1 VSKVADYQIPRS
13 ALGWMLL
20 SVLLVMLPQSL
31 HMPFWVTFLTLVCIA
46 WRWLIFTGVAAY
58 PGRLLRIAIVVFTMT
73 LSVSQMR
80 SSGIGLD
87 SAASLL
93 ALGFVF
99 KLIEMR
105 HKRDVYVVISLCFIM
120 AMVNFLYSQSVVAT
134 IYTAIVIIV
143 ITCAMLALNRSH
155 LHPGGRG
162 NLRLATVMALQA
174 LPLTIVLFVMFPR
187 IAPLWAVPMQNS
199 SGTTGVSDEM
209 TPGDLAQLGR
219 SSELAFRVQFEDSLA
234 PLHQDLYW
242 RGLVLEDFDGQTWR
256 RTRRGSSYSEAASL
270 NDFRWNWEDRVRLGN
285 QALRYNVIIEPSN
298 QPWLYGLHLAQ
309 PLNRELYQ
317 SRNFE
322 IFNNGVI
329 SKRSS
334 YDLISY
340 RGSATDLILL
350 DSARRRTTNLPGR
363 GNEQSVAFAERL
375 RAGVQ
380 SDRDYVYALLA
391 HFQQNE
397 FYYTLNPALL
407 GEQRVDDFLFNTR
420 QGFCEHYASSFA
432 FLMRAVG
439 IPARVVVG
447 YQGAEYNPYE
457 NYMMVYQYNAHAWNE
472 VWLEGEG
479 WVRFDPTAAV
489 SPERIE
495 QGVEAAL
502 ADDPAFREQSL
513 FSAARLGSL
522 GWVNAL
528 RLRLDAIEYEWNRR
542 VVNYDEDVQSDFLAN
557 VLGDVTDQKVLFVL
571 IALAFI
577 ATGAIALTVIS
588 SEPRSRRSVADSLYY
603 QFGKELDKISLGRQ
617 RGEAPLRY
625 RDRVCAAKPELAQLV
640 TEATRCYM
648 ELNYHTGVRKQDS
661 AGQESTTYGSNT
673 DSLAEFRKVLTQLR
687 FKLLPFGRLRREA

>member
-1 VSKVADYQIPRS
+1 MSSRQSDYQIPRP
-13 ALGWMLL
+13 ALSWMLV

-31 HMPFWVTFLTLVCIA
+31 HMPFWVTFLTLVCIV
-46 WRWLIFTGVAAY
+46 WRWLIFTGAAAY
-58 PGRLLRIAIVVFTMT
+58 PGRLLRIAIVIFTMT
-73 LSVSQMR
+73 LSVAQMR
-80 SSGIGLD
+80 STGIGLD

-105 HKRDVYVVISLCFIM
+105 YKRDVYVVSSLCFIM
-120 AMVNFLYSQSVVAT
+120 TMVNFLYSQSAVATLYTALVVVA
-134 IYTAIVIIV
+134 ISS
-143 ITCAMLALNRSH
+143 AMLALNRSTSC
-155 LHPGGRG
+155 PDARG
-162 NLRLATVMALQA
+162 TFTLAVKMGLQA
-174 LPLTIVLFVMFPR
+174 LPLTIVLFVFFPR

-199 SGTTGVSDEM
+199 SGTTGVSDEVS
-209 TPGDLAQLGR
+209 PGDLAQLGR
-219 SSELAFRVQFEDSLA
+219 SSELAFRVQFEDTLP

-242 RGLVLEDFDGQTWR
+242 RGLVLDDFDGQTWR
-256 RTRRGSSYSEAASL
+256 RTRRGSSYSEAARL
-270 NDFRWNWEDRVRLGN
+270 NDFQWNWEDRVRLGDEP
-285 QALRYNVIIEPSN
+285 LRYNVIIEATN

-309 PLNRELYQ
+309 PIGRNLFQ

-322 IFNNGVI
+322 IFNNGLI
-329 SKRSS
+329 SKRTS
-334 YDLISY
+334 YDLLTY

-350 DSARRRTTNLPGR
+350 DSARRRSTSLPVR
-363 GNEQSVAFAERL
+363 GNEQSLAFAREL
-375 RAGVQ
+375 RAEVA
-380 SDRDYVYALLA
+380 SDRDFVYAVLA

-407 GEQRVDDFLFNTR
+407 GEQRVDDFLFNSR
-420 QGFCEHYASSFA
+420 EGFCEHYASSFA

-502 ADDPAFREQSL
+502 ANDPAFMEQSL

-542 VVNYDEDVQSDFLAN
+542 VVNYDEDVQSDFLSD
-557 VLGDVTDQKVLFVL
+557 VLGDVTEQKVVFVL
-571 IALAFI
+571 AALAFI
-577 ATGAIALTVIS
+577 AVSAIAFTVVN
-588 SEPRSRRSVADSLYY
+588 SEPRHRHSPADRLYA
-603 QFGKELDKISLGRQ
+603 QLGKELEKLSLGRQ
-617 RGEAPLRY
+617 RGETPLHY
-625 RDRVCAAKPELAQLV
+625 RDRVIAARPELAELMQHL
-640 TEATRCYM
+640 TRCYM
-648 ELNYHTGVRKQDS
+648 DIAYRDQRS
-661 AGQESTTYGSNT
+661 AEQLTQFKK
-673 DSLAEFRKVLTQLR
+673 ALTQLR
-687 FKLLPFGRLRREA
+687 IQLLPLARLRRQS